1 MYENSYAIRTEF
13 DSKKGF
19 DNVLRR
25 VKSAFLEQGFGVLTE
40 INVAE
45 TLKKKMGINYKDKY
59 VILGICNP
67 KFAYDLLKQEKEI
80 GLVLPCN
87 VIVYESG
94 KGKIVVSALN
104 PEIALEIFNKKD
116 KSGKIEDI
124 KCDAREKIVE
134 AIKNLK
140 KGEENGK

>member
-1 MYENSYAIRTEF
+1 MDENSYAIRTEF

-116 KSGKIEDI
+116 RSGRIEDI

-134 AIKNLK
+134 AIKSLK
-140 KGEENGK
+140 RDSE

>member
-1 MYENSYAIRTEF
+1 MDENSYAIRAEF

-19 DNVLRR
+19 DKVLRR

-116 KSGKIEDI
+116 KSGRIEDI

-134 AIKNLK
+134 AIKSLK
-140 KGEENGK
+140 RDSE

>member
-1 MYENSYAIRTEF
+1 MDENSYAIRAEF

-19 DNVLRR
+19 DKVLRR

-134 AIKNLK
+134 AIKSLK
-140 KGEENGK
+140 RDSE